1 MTCSIK
7 KWNVLFIFSSLKV
20 AMANETTISPTT
32 EAKGDIICMSIHMK
46 SLKLVSMNKWIFR
59 ALLDKIHGLKQQH
72 KGDVT
77 RNDSQRRFLAQLSVQ
92 MLECSLSKRCRW
104 NNVVM
109 CCAKN
114 RRCKIV
120 PCNIT
125 LKQMKQQQTICRWVE
140 NATAARTIANIMSE
154 IPTGTW
160 PPNGYAKRPARAVLK
175 FSLRTYVLP

>member
-1 MTCSIK
+1 MNPLTNYWQTGFGRVKLVLVSSILWTLLPDLSYDDCVVRKNMTCSIK
-7 KWNVLFIFSSLKV
+7 KWKVLFIFSSLKV

-59 ALLDKIHGLKQQH
+59 ALLDKIHVLKQRH

-77 RNDSQRRFLAQLSVQ
+77 RNDSQRRFLAQHWVQ
-92 MLECSLSKRCRW
+92 MLECSLSKRCHW

-109 CCAKN
+109 CCTKN

-125 LKQMKQQQTICRWVE
+125 LKQMK
-140 NATAARTIANIMSE
+140 
-154 IPTGTW
+154 
-160 PPNGYAKRPARAVLK
+160 
-175 FSLRTYVLP
+175 